1 MLFERKIAHLV
12 RFVPGIFREGF
23 STSLAAQ
30 IGVAPI
36 LFVTFGQF
44 NLLSPIINALVLWTI
59 PPITIIG
66 GIGGIIGL
74 MMPFFGKLILL
85 LSYPL
90 TSWFIWIVELFSF

>member
-1 MLFERKIAHLV
+1 
-12 RFVPGIFREGF
+12 VPGIFREGF

-74 MMPFFGKLILL
+74 MIPFFGKLILL